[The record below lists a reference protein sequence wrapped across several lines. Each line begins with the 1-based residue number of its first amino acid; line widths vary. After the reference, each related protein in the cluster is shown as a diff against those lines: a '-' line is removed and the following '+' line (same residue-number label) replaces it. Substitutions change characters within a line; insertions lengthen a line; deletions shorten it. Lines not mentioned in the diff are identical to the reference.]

1 MRCLP
6 SRSYWNQGVPGALEF
21 TKAMI
26 LNQSLY
32 RTHLYTQNTGPARA
46 AMLTPGRILSHGAD
60 VGKAWTSPLRVQVWS
75 KESQRA
81 APTRGLER
89 PSWGN
94 SEAGPLG
101 MSRAGPYWVG
111 YESLSPQPKEKVLQ
125 TINMRT
131 FAAQMHLCFTQPTPL
146 SQHLLP
152 TLLPP
157 PNSFPALLPHPPKN

>member
-1 MRCLP
+1 MGQTWAKLDI
-6 SRSYWNQGVPGALEF
+6 S
-21 TKAMI
+21 
-26 LNQSLY
+26 
-32 RTHLYTQNTGPARA
+32 
-46 AMLTPGRILSHGAD
+46 
-60 VGKAWTSPLRVQVWS
+60 LRVQVWS

-152 TLLPP
+152 TLLPLP
-157 PNSFPALLPHPPKN
+157 IPSLLFFLILPKTNCLSHQPAPGASERFLHETNYAPLIWKLAAFPLTFI